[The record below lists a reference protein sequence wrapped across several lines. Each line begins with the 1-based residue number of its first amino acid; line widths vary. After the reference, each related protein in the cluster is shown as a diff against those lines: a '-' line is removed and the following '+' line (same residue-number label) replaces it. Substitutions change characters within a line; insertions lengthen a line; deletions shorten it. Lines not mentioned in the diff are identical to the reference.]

1 MGYMMLRKTKLT
13 FDWPVALT
21 AMLAVVVF
29 ATVQIGCSEKST
41 MSERRYAKTN
51 QRQTV
56 DSAMVPPLES
66 AEGVLHEMGLAQE
79 ISEFNTEAYDEI
91 VENEFLDS
99 LNNPKSTF
107 SIDVDT
113 ASYSNVRRMIR
124 SGQKPPVG
132 AVRIEEMVN
141 YFEYDYPQPT
151 GEHPFS
157 VTTDL
162 AQCPWNSDHQLV
174 RVGLKGKTIE
184 SEERPSAN
192 LVFLLDVSGSMNSP
206 NKLPLV
212 KQAMKMLVRNLEN
225 RDRIAIVVYAGA
237 SGVVLPSTSCD
248 DSRVIVNALDRLSA
262 GGSTNGGQ
270 GIELAYRIAARNF
283 QEGGINRVILCTDG
297 DFNVGT
303 TNQSQLIDLIQRK
316 AKSGVFLSVL
326 GFGTGNYKD
335 STMEKL
341 ADKGNGNYAYIDGL
355 LEARKSL
362 VQQMSGTLLTIAK
375 DVKIQIDFNA
385 ARVAAYR
392 LIGYE
397 NRMLANKDFADDTK
411 DAGEIGAGHTVTAI
425 YEVVP
430 AGAES
435 PAIKDSGSQFVET
448 RVKADA
454 KESDTLLTVSL
465 RYKQPDG
472 DTSQE
477 FKVAL
482 DHSADTNLEPPAGDF
497 RFAAS
502 VAAFGMM
509 LRDSQFKGTADWRWI
524 IEAAKENTGDDE
536 NGFRSEFVQLAREA
550 EMICAR

>member
-1 MGYMMLRKTKLT
+1 MFWKSNQTVHRI
-13 FDWPVALT
+13 VALT
-21 AMLAVVVF
+21 VMFAMVALA
-29 ATVQIGCSEKST
+29 AVQIGCEQDTSVKGVRLSQQTDYKASKAAKSMLPT
-41 MSERRYAKTN
+41 
-51 QRQTV
+51 
-56 DSAMVPPLES
+56 
-66 AEGVLHEMGLAQE
+66 EGVGAAIDELELAP
-79 ISEFNTEAYDEI
+79 EFNTETYDEI
-91 VENEFLDS
+91 VENEFLDA

-124 SGQKPPVG
+124 AGQKPPVG

-141 YFEYDYPQPT
+141 YFDYDYPQPT

-157 VTTDL
+157 VTTNL

-174 RVGLKGKTIE
+174 RVGLKGKVVE
-184 SEERPSAN
+184 ADARPSAN
-192 LVFLLDVSGSMNSP
+192 LVFLLDVSGSMNRS

-212 KQAMKMLVRNLEN
+212 KQALKMLVRNLEN

-237 SGVVLPSTSCD
+237 SGVVLPSTRCD
-248 DSRVIVNALDRLSA
+248 ESQKIVDALDRLNA

-270 GIELAYRIAARNF
+270 GIELAYRIAARNY
-283 QEGGINRVILCTDG
+283 QKDGINRVILCTDG

-303 TNQSQLIDLIQRK
+303 TNQSQLIDLIQDK

-341 ADKGNGNYAYIDGL
+341 ADKGNGNYSYIDGL
-355 LEARKSL
+355 LEAKKSL
-362 VQQMSGTLLTIAK
+362 VQQMSGTLMTIAK
-375 DVKIQIDFNA
+375 DVKIQIDFNP
-385 ARVAAYR
+385 ARVGAYR

-425 YEVVP
+425 YELVP
-430 AGAES
+430 AGLDS

-448 RVKADA
+448 RLKAA
-454 KESDTLLTVSL
+454 ATTSDTMLTVSL

-477 FKVAL
+477 FQVAL
-482 DHSADTNLEPPAGDF
+482 NQPSDVSPEPLAGDF

-502 VAAFGMM
+502 VAAFGMV
-509 LRDSQFKGTADWRWI
+509 LRDSQFKGTADWNWI
-524 IEAAKENTGDDE
+524 IDAAAENIGNDKG
-536 NGFRSEFVQLAREA
+536 GFRGEFVQLAREA
-550 EMICAR
+550 EMVCAK